1 VEGGVTKV
9 MPEGEVMRIF
19 EAAQTYQERQVP
31 LLVIAGKNYGCGSSR
46 DSAAKGPAL
55 LGVKAV
61 VAEGFER
68 IHRTNLVGMGVLP
81 LQFQDGTNADTLGL
95 DGTETFDVKGLEE
108 NLGVRSQA
116 ELIIHR
122 LDGSTQSVPV
132 IVRLDT
138 VEDMEYWR
146 HGGILPRVW
155 RKYLEN

>member
-1 VEGGVTKV
+1 
-9 MPEGEVMRIF
+9 
-19 EAAQTYQERQVP
+19 
-31 LLVIAGKNYGCGSSR
+31 LVVIPGKNYGCGYTR
-46 DSAAKGPAL
+46 ETAPKGPAL

-61 VAEGFER
+61 VSEGFER

-116 ELIIHR
+116 ELIIHP

>member
-1 VEGGVTKV
+1 

-19 EAAQTYQERQVP
+19 EAAQAYQERQVP

>member
-1 VEGGVTKV
+1 
-9 MPEGEVMRIF
+9 MRIF
-19 EAAQTYQERQVP
+19 EAAQVYQERQVP

-81 LQFQDGTNADTLGL
+81 LQFQDGVNADTLGL
-95 DGTETFDVKGLEE
+95 DGTETFGVNGLEE

-116 ELIIHR
+116 ELVIQR

-155 RKYLEN
+155 RSYLEN